1 MSLSNTVKNLW
12 VKIEDQEEDTLQLDI
27 EERAF
32 GRNTKQMRQ
41 QLLRIA
47 HYYHLLQNLGDMNA
61 NIEKNIKKMEQCW
74 TLAKLKIQKA
84 KDYEGRWREIAE
96 ANLIDEHTRAWNLA
110 EYYYEKATK
119 ILCQMTIT
127 LMDYLLQEQAG
138 FSILYNGKD
147 KSSYFN
153 LLDEIT
159 SLNGDYI
166 ECCCFLSA
174 YDYCTQKIADFTG
187 IEEYRQL
194 VKEHERIVKNG
205 MPDRVT
211 EAMQKLREIAGE
223 SKEEYFIDI
232 CRAYTPKPPYYED
245 ILEEKYRKAVDYY
258 GGEVNAMAMFSKLVI
273 KTDEYYEAC
282 IKE

>member
-1 MSLSNTVKNLW
+1 MSLSNAAKSLW
-12 VKIEDQEEDTLQLDI
+12 GKIGDQEEDTLQFEI
-27 EERAF
+27 EEYAS

-41 QLLRIA
+41 QLLRLA
-47 HYYHLLQNLGDMNA
+47 HYYHLLQNLGDPNA
-61 NIEKNIKKMEQCW
+61 NSEKMEQYW
-74 TLAKLKIQKA
+74 TLAKVKIQKA
-84 KDYEGRWREIAE
+84 KDYDGRWREIVE

-138 FSILYNGKD
+138 ISILYKGKD

-159 SLNGDYI
+159 SLNNDYI
-166 ECCCFLSA
+166 ECCCFLSS
-174 YDYCTQKIADFTG
+174 YDYCTGKIADFTG

-194 VKEHERIVKNG
+194 VKEHERIVLNG
-205 MPDRVT
+205 MPGRVS

-223 SKEEYFIDI
+223 SKAEYFIDI
-232 CRAYTPKPPYYED
+232 CRAYTPQPPYHED
-245 ILEEKYRKAVDYY
+245 ILEEQYRKAVDYY
-258 GGEVNAMAMFSKLVI
+258 GGEVKAMAMFSNLVI
-273 KTDEYYEAC
+273 KVDEYYEAC

>member
-1 MSLSNTVKNLW
+1 M
-12 VKIEDQEEDTLQLDI
+12 KIREQEENTLQNEI
-27 EERAF
+27 EEYAS
-32 GRNTKQMRQ
+32 GQNTKQTRRK
-41 QLLRIA
+41 LLCLS
-47 HYYHLLQNLGDMNA
+47 HYYYLLSNLGDQNA
-61 NIEKNIKKMEQCW
+61 KSEKMEQYRA
-74 TLAKLKIQKA
+74 LAKIKIQKA
-84 KDYEGRWREIAE
+84 KDYEGRRREIAE

-138 FSILYNGKD
+138 FSLLYKGKD

-159 SLNGDYI
+159 SLNSDYI
-166 ECCCFLSA
+166 ECCCFLSS

-194 VKEHERIVKNG
+194 VKEHERIMTNG
-205 MPDRVT
+205 MPDRVSD
-211 EAMQKLREIAGE
+211 AILKLKEIAGE
-223 SKEEYFIDI
+223 SKAEYFIDI
-232 CRAYTPKPPYYED
+232 CRAYTPQPPYYED
-245 ILEEKYRKAVDYY
+245 ILEEQYRKAVGYY
-258 GGEVNAMAMFSKLVI
+258 GDEVRAMRMFSNLVI
-273 KTDEYYEAC
+273 KVDEYYEAC

>member
-1 MSLSNTVKNLW
+1 MSLSNTAKSLW
-12 VKIEDQEEDTLQLDI
+12 VKIGDREEDTLRFEI
-27 EERAF
+27 EEHAS
-32 GRNTKQMRQ
+32 GRNTRQMRQ

-47 HYYHLLQNLGDMNA
+47 HYYHLLQNLGDPNA
-61 NIEKNIKKMEQCW
+61 NSEKMERYW
-74 TLAKLKIQKA
+74 TLAKVKIQKA

-138 FSILYNGKD
+138 FSILYKGKD
-147 KSSYFN
+147 KSSYFD

-159 SLNGDYI
+159 SLNSDYI
-166 ECCCFLSA
+166 ECCCFLSS
-174 YDYCTQKIADFTG
+174 YDYCTEKIADFTG

-194 VKEHERIVKNG
+194 VKEHERSVANG

-211 EAMQKLREIAGE
+211 EAMLKLRETAGE
-223 SKEEYFIDI
+223 SKAEYFIDI
-232 CRAYTPKPPYYED
+232 CRAYTPQPPYYAD
-245 ILEEKYRKAVDYY
+245 VLEEQYRKAVDYY
-258 GGEVNAMAMFSKLVI
+258 GGEVKAMAMFSNLVI
-273 KTDEYYEAC
+273 KVDEFYEAC
-282 IKE
+282 VKE

>member
-1 MSLSNTVKNLW
+1 MSLSDVKERLW
-12 VKIEDQEEDTLQLDI
+12 EKIVAQEEGTIQFEI
-27 EERAF
+27 EEHAA
-32 GRNTKQMRQ
+32 GRNTKQMRR
-41 QLLRIA
+41 QLLQMA
-47 HYYHLLQNLGDMNA
+47 HYYHLLQNLGDPRADN
-61 NIEKNIKKMEQCW
+61 EKMDQYW

-127 LMDYLLQEQAG
+127 LMDYLLQEKAG
-138 FSILYNGKD
+138 FSILYKGKD

-153 LLDEIT
+153 LLDEII
-159 SLNGDYI
+159 SLNGDYV

-187 IEEYRQL
+187 IEEYRRI
-194 VKEHERIVKNG
+194 VKEHERIVTNG

-211 EAMQKLREIAGE
+211 EAMEKLREIAGE
-223 SKEEYFIDI
+223 SKSEYFIDI
-232 CRAYTPKPPYYED
+232 FRAYTPQPPYREEV
-245 ILEEKYRKAVDYY
+245 LEEQYKKAVDYF
-258 GGEVNAMAMFSKLVI
+258 GDEVKAMTMFSNLVI
-273 KTDEYYEAC
+273 RADEYYEAC
-282 IKE
+282 IRE

>member
-1 MSLSNTVKNLW
+1 MSLSDAAKSLW
-12 VKIEDQEEDTLQLDI
+12 IKIGDQEADTLQFEI
-27 EERAF
+27 EEHAT
-32 GRNTKQMRQ
+32 GRNTKHARQ
-41 QLLRIA
+41 QLIRIA
-47 HYYHLLQNLGDMNA
+47 HYYHLLQNLGDPNA
-61 NIEKNIKKMEQCW
+61 DSEKMEQYW

-84 KDYEGRWREIAE
+84 KDYDGRWREIAE

-138 FSILYNGKD
+138 ISILYKDKD

-159 SLNGDYI
+159 ALNRDYV
-166 ECCCFLSA
+166 ECCCFLSS
-174 YDYCTQKIADFTG
+174 YDYCTQKIAEFTG
-187 IEEYRQL
+187 IEEYRKL
-194 VKEHERIVKNG
+194 VKEHERIMTNG

-211 EAMQKLREIAGE
+211 EAIQRLKEIAGE
-223 SKEEYFIDI
+223 SKAEYFVDI
-232 CRAYTPKPPYYED
+232 CRAYTPQPPYDED
-245 ILEEKYRKAVDYY
+245 VLEEQYKKAVDYY
-258 GGEVNAMAMFSKLVI
+258 GGEVKAMTMFSNLVI
-273 KTDEYYEAC
+273 KADEFYEAC

>member
-1 MSLSNTVKNLW
+1 MSLSNTAKSLW
-12 VKIEDQEEDTLQLDI
+12 VKIGGQEEDTLQFEI
-27 EERAF
+27 EEHAS

-47 HYYHLLQNLGDMNA
+47 HYYHLLQNLGDPNA
-61 NIEKNIKKMEQCW
+61 NSEKMEQYW
-74 TLAKLKIQKA
+74 TLAKVKIQKA
-84 KDYEGRWREIAE
+84 KDYDGRWREIAE

-127 LMDYLLQEQAG
+127 LMDYLLQEQSG
-138 FSILYNGKD
+138 FSILYKGKD

-159 SLNGDYI
+159 SLNNDYI
-166 ECCCFLSA
+166 ECCCFLSS
-174 YDYCTQKIADFTG
+174 YDYCTGKIADFTG

-194 VKEHERIVKNG
+194 VKEHERIVLNG
-205 MPDRVT
+205 MPGRVT
-211 EAMQKLREIAGE
+211 EAMGKLREIAGE
-223 SKEEYFIDI
+223 SKAEYFIDI
-232 CRAYTPKPPYYED
+232 CRAYTPQPPYHED
-245 ILEEKYRKAVDYY
+245 ILEAQYKKAVAYY
-258 GGEVNAMAMFSKLVI
+258 GDETMAMARFSNLVI
-273 KTDEYYEAC
+273 KADEYYEAC

>member
-1 MSLSNTVKNLW
+1 MSLSDAAKSLW
-12 VKIEDQEEDTLQLDI
+12 VKIGDQEEGTLRFEI
-27 EERAF
+27 EEHAA
-32 GRNTKQMRQ
+32 GRNTKQMRR

-47 HYYHLLQNLGDMNA
+47 HYYHLLQNLGDQKA
-61 NIEKNIKKMEQCW
+61 DPEKMEQYW
-74 TLAKLKIQKA
+74 TLAKVKIQKA
-84 KDYEGRWREIAE
+84 KEYDGLWREIAE

-138 FSILYNGKD
+138 FSILYKGKD
-147 KSSYFN
+147 KSSYFT

-159 SLNGDYI
+159 SLNEGYQ

-174 YDYCTQKIADFTG
+174 YDFCTTKIADFTG

-194 VKEHERIVKNG
+194 VKEHERIVTNG
-205 MPDRVT
+205 MPQRVAET
-211 EAMQKLREIAGE
+211 MEKLREVAG
-223 SKEEYFIDI
+223 KEKAEYFIDI
-232 CRAYTPKPPYYED
+232 CRAYNPQPPYFED
-245 ILEEKYRKAVDYY
+245 ILEDQYKRAVSFY
-258 GGEVNAMAMFSKLVI
+258 GDEIKAMAVFCNLVI
-273 KTDEYYEAC
+273 KTDEYYEGC

>member
-1 MSLSNTVKNLW
+1 MSLSDAAKSLW
-12 VKIEDQEEDTLQLDI
+12 VKIGDQEEGTLQFEI
-27 EERAF
+27 EEHAA
-32 GRNTKQMRQ
+32 GRNTKQMRR

-47 HYYHLLQNLGDMNA
+47 HYYHLLQNLGDSKA
-61 NIEKNIKKMEQCW
+61 DSEKMEQYW
-74 TLAKLKIQKA
+74 TLAKVKIQKA
-84 KDYEGRWREIAE
+84 KDYDGRWREIAE
-96 ANLIDEHTRAWNLA
+96 ANLIYEHTRAWNLA
-110 EYYYEKATK
+110 EYYYEKGTK

-138 FSILYNGKD
+138 FSIIYKGRD
-147 KSSYFN
+147 KSSYFD

-159 SLNGDYI
+159 SLNNDYV
-166 ECCCFLSA
+166 ECCCFLSS

-194 VKEHERIVKNG
+194 MKEHERIVTNG

-211 EAMQKLREIAGE
+211 EAMMKLKEIAGE

-232 CRAYTPKPPYYED
+232 CRAYTPQPPYHED
-245 ILEEKYRKAVDYY
+245 ILEEQYKKAVACY
-258 GGEVNAMAMFSKLVI
+258 GDEIKAMAMFSNLVI
-273 KTDEYYEAC
+273 KVDEYYEAC